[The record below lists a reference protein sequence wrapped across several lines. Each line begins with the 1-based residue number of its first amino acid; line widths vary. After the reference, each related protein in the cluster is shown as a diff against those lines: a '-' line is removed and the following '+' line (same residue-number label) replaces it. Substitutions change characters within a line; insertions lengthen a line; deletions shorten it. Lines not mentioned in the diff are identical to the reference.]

1 MLPSL
6 SWGEREGFDMI
17 FKDRAD
23 AGRKLAEK
31 LLDHANQKDTIVIGL
46 PRGGVVVA
54 FEIAKKLRL
63 PLDIII
69 SRKIGMPGQ
78 PEFAVGA
85 ITADGKEVFD
95 QRVIQS
101 FELERKDLESIIEAE
116 KKEILRRMR
125 VYRPGRPELNLK
137 NKTVILVDDGIATG
151 MTMQATLLSAR
162 GLGAKHVIIAVPVIP
177 QDQIKVLQKFSDE
190 LVYLDAPV
198 NFGAI
203 SVFYQDFP
211 QVNDEQVIKLMQL
224 A

>member
-1 MLPSL
+1 
-6 SWGEREGFDMI
+6 MI
-17 FKDRAD
+17 FKDRVD

-31 LLDHANQKDTIVIGL
+31 LLDHLNQKDTIVIGL

-54 FEIAKKLRL
+54 FEVAKKLNL

-78 PEFAVGA
+78 PEFAIGA

-95 QRVIQS
+95 QRIIQS
-101 FELERKDLESIIEAE
+101 FGLERKDLEGIIEAE
-116 KKEILRRMR
+116 KEEILRRMKI
-125 VYRPGRPELNLK
+125 YRPGRPALNLK

-162 GLGAKHVIIAVPVIP
+162 GLGAKKVIIAVPVIP
-177 QDQIKVLQKFSDE
+177 QDQIRILEKFSDE

-203 SVFYQDFP
+203 SVFYQEFA

>member
-1 MLPSL
+1 MV
-6 SWGEREGFDMI
+6 

-23 AGRKLAEK
+23 AGKKLAEK
-31 LLDHANQKDTIVIGL
+31 LLNHVDQNNTVVIGL

-54 FEIAKKLRL
+54 FEVAKKLKL
-63 PLDIII
+63 PLDIIV

-95 QRVIQS
+95 QRLIQS
-101 FELERKDLESIIEAE
+101 FELERKDLEKIIEAE
-116 KKEILRRMR
+116 KKETLRRMR
-125 VYRPGRPELNLK
+125 VYRPGRADLNLK

-162 GLGAKHVIIAVPVIP
+162 GLGAKRIIIGVPVIP
-177 QDQIKVLQKFSDE
+177 QDQINVLKRLSDE

-203 SVFYQDFP
+203 SIFYQDFS
-211 QVNDEQVIKLMQL
+211 QVNDDQVIKLMQ
-224 A
+224 AV

>member
-1 MLPSL
+1 MV
-6 SWGEREGFDMI
+6 

-23 AGRKLAEK
+23 AGKKMAEK
-31 LLDHANQKDTIVIGL
+31 LLNHVDPNNTVVIGL

-54 FEIAKKLRL
+54 FEVAKKLKL
-63 PLDIII
+63 PLDIIV

-95 QRVIQS
+95 QRLIQS
-101 FELERKDLESIIEAE
+101 FELERKDLEKIIEAE
-116 KKEILRRMR
+116 KKETLRRMR
-125 VYRPGRPELNLK
+125 VYRPGRAELNLK

-162 GLGAKHVIIAVPVIP
+162 GLGAKRIIIGVPVIP
-177 QDQIKVLQKFSDE
+177 QDQINVLKRLSDE

-203 SVFYQDFP
+203 SIFYQDFS
-211 QVNDEQVIKLMQL
+211 QVNDDQVIKLMQMI
-224 A
+224 

>member
-1 MLPSL
+1 MV
-6 SWGEREGFDMI
+6 

-31 LLDHANQKDTIVIGL
+31 LINHANQKDAIVIGL

-54 FEIAKKLRL
+54 FEVAKNLNL

-78 PEFAVGA
+78 PEFAIGA

-95 QRVIQS
+95 QRIIQS
-101 FELERKDLESIIEAE
+101 FELERKDLEKIIEAE

-125 VYRPGRPELNLK
+125 VYRPGRAALNLK

-162 GLGAKHVIIAVPVIP
+162 GLGAKRVIIAVPVIP
-177 QDQIKVLQKFSDE
+177 QDQIKPLERLSDE
-190 LVYLDAPV
+190 LIYLDAPV

-203 SVFYQDFP
+203 SIFYQDFS
-211 QVNDEQVIKLMQL
+211 QVNDDQVIELMQT

>member
-1 MLPSL
+1 MV
-6 SWGEREGFDMI
+6 
-17 FKDRAD
+17 FKDRMD
-23 AGRKLAEK
+23 AGRKLAER
-31 LLDHANQKDTIVIGL
+31 LMSHANQKDAIVIGL

-54 FEIAKKLRL
+54 FEVAKKLHL

-95 QRVIQS
+95 QRLIQS
-101 FELERKDLESIIEAE
+101 FELERKDLEKIIEAE

-125 VYRPGRPELNLK
+125 VYRPGRAELNLK

-162 GLGAKHVIIAVPVIP
+162 GLGAKRVIVAVPVIP
-177 QDQIKVLQKFSDE
+177 QDQIKPLERLADE
-190 LVYLDAPV
+190 LIYLDAPI

-203 SVFYQDFP
+203 SIFYQNFS
-211 QVNDEQVIKLMQL
+211 QVNDDQVIELMQI
-224 A
+224 